1 MQIEVEKIKYAAKKY
16 VPQMLLGAGVA
27 GIIISNHTSQT
38 NLKVLA
44 ACYGTTSVQYQTYK
58 HKVERRSHSN
68 NWLKMHKQPMRRGL
82 ENKEA
87 KGLF

>member
-1 MQIEVEKIKYAAKKY
+1 MQFETKKY
-16 VPQMLLGAGVA
+16 IPMYNNMSGMMFLTTNEILKRRQMEWSDAYEEVR
-27 GIIISNHTSQT
+27 
-38 NLKVLA
+38 KE
-44 ACYGTTSVQYQTYK
+44 YGKYL
-58 HKVERRSHSN
+58 RRVTRLYTSN